1 MELEQFCPLLI
12 ENDNL
17 LLVWELKANGRSKSQ
32 VADIVQDIRNSTQL
46 LTEAIFLKINRTAN
60 DAADGLA
67 RLDHDGLSVCVM
79 LGRVPPCVLEWM
91 IALIGDLRNSTIF
104 SHQLLVLIA
113 RPEVMHHLHICSLLS
128 CVLF

>member
-17 LLVWELKANGRSKSQ
+17 LLVKELKENGRSKSQ

-60 DAADGLA
+60 DVADGLA
-67 RLDHDGLSVCVM
+67 NHDGLSVCVM

-113 RPEVMHHLHICSLLS
+113 RPEVMHHLHICALLS